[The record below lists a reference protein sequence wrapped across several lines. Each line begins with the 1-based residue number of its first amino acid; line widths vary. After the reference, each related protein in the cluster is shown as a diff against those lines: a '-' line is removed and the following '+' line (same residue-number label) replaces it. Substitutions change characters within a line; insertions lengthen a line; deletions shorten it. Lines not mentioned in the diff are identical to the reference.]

1 MRPYPARPRGVPVSA
16 LRIGV
21 AGCADIALRRM
32 VPAFTASP
40 HTVVT
45 AIASRTA
52 EKARAAAS
60 AFGCAAVVGY
70 DALLERSDVDAV
82 YVPLPVALHA
92 RWTERALR
100 AGKHVLAEKPLT
112 ARAEDTARLLAL
124 ARERGLAL
132 AENFLFVHH
141 SAYTA
146 VRDLVAEGVI
156 GDVRALHA
164 SFTIP
169 PRPADDIRYRADL
182 DGGALLD
189 IGVYPVRLASLL
201 LGPELRVHGAV
212 LRHDSARGVDLGGS
226 ALLGEPV
233 TGASAQLVFGMEHGY
248 TAGWRLLGS
257 EGGLALDRAYSP
269 PSGHHPVLR
278 IERAGGVEERVL
290 PAHDQAATAVA
301 AFAEAVRRGPTS
313 DSAHTAD
320 AGDTGRT
327 AGTGETA
334 GAADV
339 MRQARLV
346 DEIRRAAHVVK
357 I

>member
-1 MRPYPARPRGVPVSA
+1 MSA

-32 VPAFTASP
+32 LPAFEASP

-52 EKARAAAS
+52 DKARAAADT
-60 AFGCAAVVGY
+60 FGCAAVVGY

-112 ARAEDTARLLAL
+112 ARADDTVRLLGL
-124 ARERGLAL
+124 AREHGVVL
-132 AENFLFVHH
+132 AENYLFVHH
-141 SAYTA
+141 SAYTS
-146 VRDLVAEGVI
+146 VRDLVAQGAVGE
-156 GDVRALHA
+156 VRALHA

-212 LRHDSARGVDLGGS
+212 LRHDTARGVDLGGS
-226 ALLGEPV
+226 ALLGDPA

-257 EGGLALDRAYSP
+257 EGSLALDRAYSP
-269 PSGHHPVLR
+269 PAGHRPVLR
-278 IERAGGVEERVL
+278 IERAGGAEERVL

-301 AFAEAVRRGPTS
+301 AFAESVRHRRTGG
-313 DSAHTAD
+313 AAD
-320 AGDTGRT
+320 AGD
-327 AGTGETA
+327 AGD
-334 GAADV
+334 AAAV
-339 MRQARLV
+339 VRQARLV
-346 DEIRRAAHVVK
+346 DEIRRTAHLVK
-357 I
+357 V

>member
-1 MRPYPARPRGVPVSA
+1 MV
-16 LRIGV
+16 
-21 AGCADIALRRM
+21 GCADIALRRM
-32 VPAFTASP
+32 LPAFAASP

-52 EKARAAAS
+52 DKARAAADT
-60 AFGCAAVVGY
+60 FGCAAVVGY

-112 ARAEDTARLLAL
+112 ARADDTARLLGL
-124 ARERGLAL
+124 AREHGVVL
-132 AENFLFVHH
+132 AENYLFVHH

-146 VRDLVAEGVI
+146 VRELVAEGAI
-156 GDVRALHA
+156 GGVRALHA

-201 LGPELRVHGAV
+201 LGPALRVHGAV
-212 LRHDSARGVDLGGS
+212 LRHDTARGVDLGGG
-226 ALLGEPV
+226 ALLGDPV

-257 EGGLALDRAYSP
+257 EGSLTLDRAYSP
-269 PSGHHPVLR
+269 PAEHCPVLR

-290 PAHDQAATAVA
+290 PAHDQATAAVA
-301 AFAEAVRRGPTS
+301 AFAASVRHRSTHDATGTAGTG
-313 DSAHTAD
+313 DEGDTAD
-320 AGDTGRT
+320 AG
-327 AGTGETA
+327 
-334 GAADV
+334 AAAAV
-339 MRQARLV
+339 LRQARLV
-346 DEIRRAAHVVK
+346 DEIRRTAHVVK
-357 I
+357 V